1 MRGSSPQRS
10 PTQPP
15 PRVGQLQRFWQ
26 HGSDYCDTFVLMCHV
41 RSRLGRERR
50 GLKTW
55 ERRIRVFA
63 FVRDEQ
69 GYIRTSIG
77 VVSEGG
83 LPFLEVKVADTGI
96 GIEPDQRKNLF
107 AAFSQLQ
114 DFAGGTGL
122 GLYSV
127 LKKVNVLGGACGV
140 DSNTPKGSIFW
151 FRIPYVPTTALDG
164 SDSLESLGKAESS
177 GKGEWHNSADLTF
190 SSYSHHGGEANEGPA
205 TRVPSG
211 VSGPEPPTTQGEK
224 AGKVKGKSGIILLIE
239 DDVSTR
245 KLMTKGLEKQG
256 YTVVQAGNG
265 VEGLEKLQE
274 QRFNMVL
281 CDIMMPVMDGVECTR
296 RFRQW
301 EKQQSS
307 RSGGAQYICALSA
320 NTEASDV
327 AKTRDV
333 GMDDFFPKPVKIQE
347 LLSHLDG
354 KFLPA
359 TLVP

>member
-1 MRGSSPQRS
+1 MACDPPVLVVKSNRDGGRLSPHDSAYPLLARIDVSLRGCSPVRVSYASMRVDLSGTTLEIDGLSFFGS
-10 PTQPP
+10 
-15 PRVGQLQRFWQ
+15 
-26 HGSDYCDTFVLMCHV
+26 
-41 RSRLGRERR
+41 
-50 GLKTW
+50 
-55 ERRIRVFA
+55 
-63 FVRDEQ
+63 
-69 GYIRTSIG
+69 
-77 VVSEGG
+77 
-83 LPFLEVKVADTGI
+83 GI